1 MQLAL
6 LGNLI
11 GMSVDRILAEILP
24 KETGAARLQQIGLFT
39 LIFVLEQRGEKVT
52 TLGIARLTGQSPSAV
67 YKKLDKLVAVEVVTR
82 TKTNAKHGRGFVYE
96 LSINYDGK
104 AKRLIKAMG
113 GSVERSAVLRRKRR

>member
-6 LGNLI
+6 LSNLI

-52 TLGIARLTGQSPSAV
+52 VARIRKLTRQSQSAI
-67 YKKLDKLVAVEVVTR
+67 YKQLEKLVDAKIIKRTM
-82 TKTNAKHGRGFVYE
+82 TKTDRRPWFVYE

-113 GSVERSAVLRRKRR
+113 GSAEPSAVRGTKRR